1 LRAEVKKG
9 TKTGQE
15 CKQLMKYGKLVP
27 VEVTLELIK
36 RAMTEAKKT
45 ANGFLIDGFPRA
57 IDQAELFEKKVM
69 HTHRPPKIVLKN
81 KRESAI
87 LIACDGSRLGGRGSW
102 SSWSVLKR

>member
-15 CKQLMKYGKLVP
+15 CEQLMKDGKLVP

-57 IDQAELFEKKVM
+57 VDQAELFQKKVL
-69 HTHRPPKIVLKN
+69 HTDRSLTTKD